1 MATVIAQDFTQIV
14 ERYGEK
20 KAVTRQLHDRSVK
33 ANGLH
38 PPDPYLISR
47 RVEAMLLRDCFAYP
61 DVASWPHSI
70 ATTHKLSSEPVK

>member
-20 KAVTRQLHDRSVK
+20 KAVTRQLHDRSV
-33 ANGLH
+33 
-38 PPDPYLISR
+38 
-47 RVEAMLLRDCFAYP
+47 EAMLLRDCFAYP
-61 DVASWPHSI
+61 VVASWPHSI